1 MIALLILVILPLVS
15 ISLVFIDDENPK
27 TMKMLKARVGMMNMN
42 IIDNSIFNFV
52 FITRRIVIV
61 VLALYLENYPGIQV

>member
-52 FITRRIVIV
+52 FIARRIVIV